1 MWAEAFA
8 VATFVAE
15 SIKVDGLSFIP
26 KAFNFYGYIGP
37 IWTNFG
43 TNFTNLIAR

>member
-8 VATFVAE
+8 VTTFVAE
-15 SIKVDGLSFIP
+15 SVKVDGLSLIP
-26 KAFNFYGYIGP
+26 KAFDNYSDIGP